1 MDIKFWRTPAGR
13 SPVADFLKGVS
24 QAVRADFFDAVSLLV
39 AGEVL
44 AMPLSRNLSS
54 IKPGLHELRFK
65 DRAGIYR
72 FFYFVKKADAIYFV
86 HAITKKTQTLPA
98 ADTELIRV
106 RLKGL

>member
-13 SPVADFLKGVS
+13 SPVEDFLKGVS

-44 AMPLSRNLSS
+44 AMPLSRNLSG

-86 HAITKKTQTLPA
+86 HAITKKTQTLPT